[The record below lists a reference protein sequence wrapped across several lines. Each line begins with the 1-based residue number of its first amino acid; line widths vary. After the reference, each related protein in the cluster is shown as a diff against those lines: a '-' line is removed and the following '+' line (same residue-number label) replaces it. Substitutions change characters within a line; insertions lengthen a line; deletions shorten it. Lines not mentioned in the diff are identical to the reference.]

1 MIVSLVSGFIVIAI
15 GGRDAASIL
24 IFLGIRVITSF
35 MGPVRVSL
43 AVKAYCAIEDG
54 FSLIFRAA

>member
-1 MIVSLVSGFIVIAI
+1 MIVSLVSGFIVRAI

-35 MGPVRVSL
+35 MGPVRAFLS
-43 AVKAYCAIEDG
+43 VKEYCAIEDV
-54 FSLIFRAA
+54 FSLISRAA